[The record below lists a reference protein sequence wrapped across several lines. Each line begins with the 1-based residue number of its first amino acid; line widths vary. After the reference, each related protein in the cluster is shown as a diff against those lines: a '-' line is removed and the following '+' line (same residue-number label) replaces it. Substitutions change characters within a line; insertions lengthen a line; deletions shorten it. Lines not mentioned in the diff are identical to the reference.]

1 MKKTL
6 ASFDA
11 VPLEGLRA
19 LVRVDFNVPIRDGAV
34 ADDTRIRAA
43 LPSINW
49 LRGRGARVVLL
60 SHLGRP
66 KGQPNPAF
74 SLRPVAAALE
84 AHLGIP
90 ITFITDP
97 TTDEAERTTRRMK
110 RGEVA
115 LVENTRFWPGEE
127 KNDADFARALAR
139 LGDLFVNDAF
149 GSAHRAHASTEAVCR
164 DLKPAVAGFLM
175 AKELEYLG
183 KTLENPARPFVAVIG
198 GAKISGKIDVIDAL
212 IPKVDEILI
221 GGAMACTFFLAL
233 GNDVGESLVE
243 PDKADLARRLMDRGA
258 SKIQLPQGGVIAR
271 SLSADAE
278 VREVARD
285 AVPAG
290 WAVYDID
297 AETRRDF
304 AARIEGAKTVLWNG
318 PMGVFETPPFDQG
331 TIAVA
336 EALARATAAGAQTVV
351 GGGDSA
357 AAIQAAGLADKVTH
371 LSTGGGASLEF
382 LEGKPL
388 PGVVALD
395 DQ

>member
-1 MKKTL
+1 VKKTL
-6 ASFDA
+6 AAFDA
-11 VPLEGLRA
+11 VPLEGQRA

-43 LPSINW
+43 LPTINW
-49 LRGRGARVVLL
+49 LRAKGARIVLL

-66 KGQPNPAF
+66 KGKPNPAF

-84 AHLGIP
+84 SHLGIP
-90 ITFITDP
+90 ITFIEDP

-115 LVENTRFWPGEE
+115 LAENTRFWPGEE
-127 KNDADFARALAR
+127 KNDADFARALAK

-164 DLKPAVAGFLM
+164 DLNPAVAGFLM

-183 KTLENPARPFVAVIG
+183 KVLETPERPFVAVIG

-212 IPKVDEILI
+212 IPKVDAILI

-233 GNDVGESLVE
+233 GHDVGESLVE
-243 PDKADLARRLMDRGA
+243 PDKVDLARQLMDRGA
-258 SKIQLPQGGVIAR
+258 AKIRLPGGAVVAR
-271 SLSADAE
+271 SLDTDAE
-278 VREVARD
+278 TREVARD

-331 TIAVA
+331 TMAVA
-336 EALARATAAGAQTVV
+336 QALARATAAGAQTIV

-357 AAIQAAGLADKVTH
+357 AAIQAAGLADEVTH

-395 DQ
+395 DL